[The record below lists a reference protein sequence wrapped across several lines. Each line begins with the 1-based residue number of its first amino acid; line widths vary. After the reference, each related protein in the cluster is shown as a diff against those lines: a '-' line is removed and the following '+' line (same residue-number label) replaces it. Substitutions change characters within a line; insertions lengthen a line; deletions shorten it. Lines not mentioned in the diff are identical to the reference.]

1 MINIKHISKETSKD
15 KKLLIAYIIIF
26 FIILTP
32 HVRIKGMPSFRLEQ
46 VVVILFSIY
55 VFLKLI
61 FGGTVTNT
69 NHKFPLMYSFFSV
82 FIVFSILIGSL
93 KGINVIF
100 SDFYELYKIY
110 IYLGIYFI
118 FSSLVE
124 TKEDKIKIVKFMIIC
139 LIVSVLISVQ
149 QYFNFF
155 NLNEKYVPIIAPT
168 QYETLVNNYPT
179 PRVIAMTANPNEYA
193 VMPGIG
199 AILSWAIFLVT
210 REKKNLIFLIIF
222 VIGVLMTLS
231 RSGFAFMAIGI
242 IMFTI
247 FYFFKYS
254 FRIRKNFEIKINLKN
269 TRIIILAVMAI
280 IIFAIIIFIYLP
292 KDLTWRLI
300 AGFDLKVDSSFQARL
315 SNWQEHLNYFKIS
328 PFFGLGPA
336 KSIEYEYAV
345 DNEWLL
351 FLKRYGIIGTIYFV
365 LSFVIPFIK
374 SKDKFFKL
382 VYFSVLLASAAYMI
396 VVNIYSSFQ
405 VMPDRKSVV

>member
-1 MINIKHISKETSKD
+1 M
-15 KKLLIAYIIIF
+15 IAYIIIF

-405 VMPDRKSVV
+405 VMPLVIILATLTSDKNQVHI